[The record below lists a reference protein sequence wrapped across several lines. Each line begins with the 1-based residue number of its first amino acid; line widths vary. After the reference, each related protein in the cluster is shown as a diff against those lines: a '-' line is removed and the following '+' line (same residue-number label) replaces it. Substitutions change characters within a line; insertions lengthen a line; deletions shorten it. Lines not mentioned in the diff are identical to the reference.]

1 MKAYLNHI
9 RSQTFIRQTV
19 SERWRK
25 VLFFSFVSCYT
36 ETLWNFLA
44 IITNL
49 RDEVKTIKKELET
62 KEEYIADLRY
72 KIIKNYN
79 SIQIT
84 SFKKSFGGCW
94 S

>member
-1 MKAYLNHI
+1 MKKSSI
-9 RSQTFIRQTV
+9 FFFCF
-19 SERWRK
+19 
-25 VLFFSFVSCYT
+25 LFYGN
-36 ETLWNFLA
+36 TLELSSNELED
-44 IITNL
+44 IIINL

-79 SIQIT
+79 NIQIT
-84 SFKKSFGGCW
+84 SFEKSFGGCW